1 MRIITKIVLFQL
13 ILMVSLQTA
22 VAARLP
28 VVGEDGNE
36 WGTLL
41 NDFLLTSHT
50 ADGALKN
57 FYVNGSNITFE
68 GATDD
73 DFNLILNIGDPT
85 AERTVT
91 LPDASG
97 EICLLGQTIEGGEL
111 ASDISMTTT
120 GNIVLGS
127 SASELRILG
136 TGDGEESPYYG
147 IFDVGILSNDRSYK
161 FPDTDGTIVVADS
174 GDGSITTTGDIIID
188 SINSVFKILGTD
200 TGEISAS
207 EGGYYGIFDIA
218 QLSGDRYYT
227 FPDISGTVVMVND
240 EDGAITTTGNI
251 ILDRSDSDLW
261 ILDNDGGYYGVID
274 VDELSDETYY
284 TFPDNGGGQ
293 VSILGQTIDSGEI
306 EDGSITTDDLSDG
319 TITDADIADDAITI
333 GSGGTPI
340 TSHLSTAAADL
351 VSASIAARSCD
362 SYGTITVGGASVG
375 DTVVASPAAGSSA
388 EGIEDTDL
396 MWNAYVSSANTV
408 TIRACNPTN
417 VDIDADDDQEWRADV
432 WKH

>member
-1 MRIITKIVLFQL
+1 MRIINKIVLFQL
-13 ILMVSLQTA
+13 ILMITIQA
-22 VAARLP
+22 AAAARLP
-28 VVGEDGNE
+28 VVGEDANG

-41 NDFLLTSHT
+41 NDFLLTSH
-50 ADGALKN
+50 APDGALKN

-85 AERTVT
+85 AERTIT

-97 EICLLGQTIEGGEL
+97 EICLLGQTIEGDEL
-111 ASDISMTTT
+111 ASDISITTT

-161 FPDTDGTIVVADS
+161 FPDTDGTIVVANS
-174 GDGSITTTGDIIID
+174 GDGS
-188 SINSVFKILGTD
+188 
-200 TGEISAS
+200 
-207 EGGYYGIFDIA
+207 
-218 QLSGDRYYT
+218 
-227 FPDISGTVVMVND
+227 
-240 EDGAITTTGNI
+240 ITTTGNI

-261 ILDNDGGYYGVID
+261 ILDNDGGYYGIFD
-274 VDELSDETYY
+274 VNSLSDDTYY
-284 TFPDNGGGQ
+284 TFPDNGGGE
-293 VSILGQTIDSGEI
+293 VSVVGQTIDSGEI

-319 TITDADIADDAITI
+319 TITDADIADDTITI
-333 GSGGTPI
+333 GVSGTPI
-340 TSHLSTAAADL
+340 GGHLSSTAVDL
-351 VSASIAARSCD
+351 VSASIVARSCGN
-362 SYGTITVGGASVG
+362 YGEITVFGASVG
-375 DTVVASPAAGSSA
+375 DTVYASPDAASSA
-388 EGIEDTDL
+388 TGIEDSNL
-396 MWNAYVSSANTV
+396 IWNAYVSATDTV

-417 VDIDADDDQEWRADV
+417 ANIDTSDDQEWRADA